1 MKFQDYPYQRP
12 DFIAMKTQFMTFLA
26 DFQQASSATVQ
37 FSLIE
42 QINQLRNH
50 IETMATLAQIRHSID
65 TRDSFYEQE
74 NRYWDEHGPLYSE
87 LDSQFYASVLQSSYK
102 GELEALIPTQWFA
115 IARLKLQS
123 FDPIIIPLLQEE
135 NRLSSNYTKLIASA
149 EIEFDGQ
156 IYNLSGLTPLLQADN
171 RDVRK
176 RAAAAKFH
184 FFAVHEAEIDQIFD
198 QLVHIRHEIA
208 TTLGFTN
215 FVELGYVRMLRTDYD
230 AEMVALFR
238 HEIHTHLVPEAQK
251 LVQKQKKRLGLT
263 DFAYYDMSYDF
274 TTGNPTPDGTPES
287 ILAAGLQM
295 YQEMSPETAEFFH
308 FMQDHEL
315 LDILTKP
322 GKSGGGYCTYLADF
336 QSPFIFANFNGT
348 AHDIDV
354 LTHEAGHAFQVY
366 QSRHITYPE
375 LAFPTYESCE
385 IHSMSMEFFAW
396 PWMPLFFGK
405 QTPKYYYTHLASA
418 MTFIPYGVSV
428 DEFQHFVYEH
438 PQATPHERKQKWR
451 ELERK
456 YLPDRNYEAS
466 PFLESGTWW
475 FQQAHIFNSPFYY
488 IDYTL
493 AQVCAL
499 QFWQKMQT
507 NREQAWQDYV
517 HLCGLGGTKAFTS
530 LVAEAQL
537 ASPFSPNVLEP
548 TFQAVMN
555 YLEAIDD
562 QSL

>member
-251 LVQKQKKRLGLT
+251 LVQKQKKRLGPV
-263 DFAYYDMSYDF
+263 S
-274 TTGNPTPDGTPES
+274 
-287 ILAAGLQM
+287 
-295 YQEMSPETAEFFH
+295 
-308 FMQDHEL
+308 
-315 LDILTKP
+315 
-322 GKSGGGYCTYLADF
+322 
-336 QSPFIFANFNGT
+336 
-348 AHDIDV
+348 
-354 LTHEAGHAFQVY
+354 
-366 QSRHITYPE
+366 
-375 LAFPTYESCE
+375 
-385 IHSMSMEFFAW
+385 
-396 PWMPLFFGK
+396 
-405 QTPKYYYTHLASA
+405 YTHL
-418 MTFIPYGVSV
+418 T
-428 DEFQHFVYEH
+428 
-438 PQATPHERKQKWR
+438 
-451 ELERK
+451 
-456 YLPDRNYEAS
+456 LP
-466 PFLESGTWW
+466 T
-475 FQQAHIFNSPFYY
+475 
-488 IDYTL
+488 
-493 AQVCAL
+493 
-499 QFWQKMQT
+499 
-507 NREQAWQDYV
+507 
-517 HLCGLGGTKAFTS
+517 TS
-530 LVAEAQL
+530 RV
-537 ASPFSPNVLEP
+537 
-548 TFQAVMN
+548 
-555 YLEAIDD
+555 
-562 QSL
+562 